1 METCRGT
8 GPRLPAYLQHL
19 LLLGH
24 LLDLLALR
32 GDHGEGG
39 RDGVVHKGDA
49 VRRLA
54 QVQRAW
60 AVVQVSIRRSE
71 RRSERREGKG
81 GPMACAQ
88 HGLSLVHTHRGPT
101 CNGGACST
109 SLISTVGR
117 CARA

>member
-1 METCRGT
+1 M
-8 GPRLPAYLQHL
+8 PAYLQHL

-71 RRSERREGKG
+71 RREGKS

-88 HGLSLVHTHRGPT
+88 HGLSLVYTHRGPA
-101 CNGGACST
+101 CNGGAYST
-109 SLISTVGR
+109 IIV
-117 CARA
+117 